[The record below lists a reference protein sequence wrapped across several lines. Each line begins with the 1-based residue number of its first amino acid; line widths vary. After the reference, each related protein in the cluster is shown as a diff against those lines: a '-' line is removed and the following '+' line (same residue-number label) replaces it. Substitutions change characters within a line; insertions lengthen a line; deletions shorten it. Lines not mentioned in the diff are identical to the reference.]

1 MFVLAYEHI
10 LRKVKYILKTNY
22 TLLEMKTFM
31 LLRILWKLTIRLIS
45 YEVPIKYLKFKNAS

>member
-1 MFVLAYEHI
+1 M
-10 LRKVKYILKTNY
+10 NY

-45 YEVPIKYLKFKNAS
+45 YEVPIKYLEFKNAG